1 MRFVSKL
8 GSSMGSF
15 LPEELL
21 LSLNNQIPCR
31 EAQIRQ
37 VAALLDV
44 SLHRV
49 RFGPEADLIVAQLSQ
64 PPYSCCSWW
73 RGHWKE
79 LDY

>member
-1 MRFVSKL
+1 MNFVSKP

-44 SLHRV
+44 SLRRV
-49 RFGPEADLIVAQLSQ
+49 RLCPKADLIVAQLSQ
-64 PPYSCCSWW
+64 PPYSRYPWW
-73 RGHWKE
+73 RSHWKE